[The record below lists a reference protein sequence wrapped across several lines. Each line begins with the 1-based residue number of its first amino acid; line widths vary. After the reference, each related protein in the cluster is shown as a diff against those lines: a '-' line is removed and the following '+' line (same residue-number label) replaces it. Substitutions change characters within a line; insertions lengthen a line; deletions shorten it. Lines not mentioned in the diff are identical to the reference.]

1 MCTNGCIEKIDIKKG
16 VEIMQLMEQEF
27 VKTEKVDGVI
37 FNMSPSGGFA
47 HSQINGNIYHAIK
60 RQLKDSVCVVSIE
73 NLDLYLS
80 EDEYV
85 IPDIML
91 ICDRQRIKND
101 KYRGVP
107 RFIAETLSPRTALR
121 DRTIKLEK
129 YAKLGVDEYWIVLPK
144 ERCVEIYYLE
154 GDRYELKQSYILVED
169 EKDENYNADKM
180 LALRAMPSVTIGL
193 KEMFDI

>member
-1 MCTNGCIEKIDIKKG
+1 
-16 VEIMQLMEQEF
+16 MQLMEQEF

-47 HSQINGNIYHAIK
+47 NSQINGNIYHAIK

-154 GDRYELKQSYILVED
+154 GDKYELKQSYILVED

>member
-1 MCTNGCIEKIDIKKG
+1 
-16 VEIMQLMEQEF
+16 MQLMEQEF

-47 HSQINGNIYHAIK
+47 HRQINGNIYHAIK

>member
-1 MCTNGCIEKIDIKKG
+1 
-16 VEIMQLMEQEF
+16 MQLMEQEP

-37 FNMSPSGGFA
+37 FNMSPSGGFT

-60 RQLKDSVCVVSIE
+60 RQIKDSVCVVSME

-80 EDEYV
+80 EDEYL

-121 DRTIKLEK
+121 DRTVKLEK
-129 YAKLGVDEYWIVLPK
+129 YAKLGVDEYWIVMPK
-144 ERCVEIYYLE
+144 GRSVEIYYLE
-154 GDRYELKQSYILVED
+154 DGSYQLKQSYILEED
-169 EKDENYNADKM
+169 EKDECYNADKVF
-180 LALRAMPSVTIGL
+180 ALRAMPSVKIGL
-193 KEMFDI
+193 KEIFDV

>member
-1 MCTNGCIEKIDIKKG
+1 MP
-16 VEIMQLMEQEF
+16 LMEQEPI
-27 VKTEKVDGVI
+27 KTEKIDGVT
-37 FNMSPSGGFA
+37 FNMSPSGGFM

-60 RQLKDSVCVVSIE
+60 RQIKNSVCVVSME

-80 EDEYV
+80 DDEYL

-121 DRTIKLEK
+121 DRTVKLEK
-129 YAKLGVDEYWIVLPK
+129 YAKIGVDEYWIVLPR
-144 ERCVEIYYLE
+144 ERAVEIYYLE
-154 GDRYELKQSYILVED
+154 GDRYWLKESYILEED
-169 EKDENYNADKM
+169 EKDENYNADKV
-180 LALRAMPSVTIGL
+180 LALRAMPTVTIAL
-193 KEMFDI
+193 REIFDC

>member
-1 MCTNGCIEKIDIKKG
+1 
-16 VEIMQLMEQEF
+16 MQFMEHEF
-27 VKTEKVDGVI
+27 MKTEKIDGVI
-37 FNMSPSGGFA
+37 FNMSPSGGFT

-60 RQLKDSVCVVSIE
+60 RQIKDSVCVVSME

-80 EDEYV
+80 EDEYL

-121 DRTIKLEK
+121 DRTVKLEK
-129 YAKLGVDEYWIVLPK
+129 YAKLGVDEYWIVMPK
-144 ERCVEIYYLE
+144 ERSVEIYYLE
-154 GDRYELKQSYILVED
+154 GDNYQLKQSYILEED
-169 EKDENYNADKM
+169 EKDENYNADKVF
-180 LALRAMPSVTIGL
+180 ALRAMPSVKIGL
-193 KEMFDI
+193 KEIFDV

>member
-1 MCTNGCIEKIDIKKG
+1 MP
-16 VEIMQLMEQEF
+16 LMDREP
-27 VKTEKVDGVI
+27 VKTEKIDGVI
-37 FNMSPSGGFA
+37 YNMSPSAGFM

-60 RQLKDSVCVVSIE
+60 RQLKNSVCVVSIE

-80 EDEYV
+80 DDEYL

-101 KYRGVP
+101 KYKGVP
-107 RFIAETLSPRTALR
+107 RFVAETLSPGTALR

-144 ERCVEIYYLE
+144 ERAVEIYYLE
-154 GDRYELKQSYILVED
+154 DGRYQLKESYILEED
-169 EKDENYNADKM
+169 EKDEHYNADQVM
-180 LALRAMPSVTIGL
+180 ALRAMPLVTIGL
-193 KEMFDI
+193 KEIFDY